1 MLSESL
7 YRLLELICQVFHLSN
22 SLQTLLSVVT
32 TSSHNPL
39 YVYTSQVV
47 LNAHAVPA
55 WYVTGAFT

>member
-32 TSSHNPL
+32 TNSHNPL
-39 YVYTSQVV
+39 YVI
-47 LNAHAVPA
+47 LHR
-55 WYVTGAFT
+55 WY